1 MSIHPRY
8 VHFPWQKDYSAQP
21 NLFWPNVMSIAQ
33 PGYRSSALN
42 IDSFGFRVQYD
53 AEGKEIDLRNAR
65 EQHPACILLL
75 GNSTS
80 FGVGLTSD
88 RKALGHYFSRP
99 GSPCINLSVR
109 GATMQQEQALYLSH
123 RHLLP
128 PVERIILVTGICDVT
143 IATQPEDQWSEAV
156 GGMHSSQ
163 VYFKQHYA
171 RIDATGDLP
180 HLAKR
185 KFLTW
190 AEERYMKWPWL
201 QRQFEKRTTAE
212 PQPAFTK
219 PATAADFAVAL
230 PKMLRL
236 MENALANWGDLAK
249 GRGIPVD
256 VVLQPIIGWTTK
268 PLTAIERECFD
279 ADLLRIPQL
288 ALYTNAAT
296 HDQTAAVMRQACLE
310 HGLGFRDA
318 NLHFDKL
325 ESKDALFSD
334 VCHLTDAGTG
344 ALATWMSNPVNN

>member
-42 IDSFGFRVQYD
+42 IDAFGFRVQFD
-53 AEGKEIDLRNAR
+53 DDGKEIDLSGAR
-65 EQHPACILLL
+65 EHYQACTLLL

-88 RKALGHYFSRP
+88 RKALGHYFNRP

-109 GATMQQEQALYLSH
+109 GATMQQEQTLYLTH

-128 PVERIILVTGICDVT
+128 PVKHIVLVTGICDVT

-171 RIDATGDLP
+171 RIEATGDLP

-190 AEERYMKWPWL
+190 AEECYMKWPWL

-212 PQPAFTK
+212 PQSTFTR
-219 PATAADFAVAL
+219 PATAAEFAVAL

-236 MENALANWGDLAK
+236 MENTLANWGDLAK
-249 GRGIPVD
+249 ARNIPVD
-256 VVLQPIIGWTTK
+256 VVLQPIIGWTNK
-268 PLTAIERECFD
+268 PLTAIEHECFE
-279 ADLLRIPQL
+279 ADLMRIPQL
-288 ALYTNAAT
+288 ALYTNDAT
-296 HDQTAAVMRQACLE
+296 HALTASVMRRACLD

-318 NLHFDKL
+318 NLHFDNL

-334 VCHLTDAGTG
+334 VCHLTDAGTS
-344 ALATWMSNPVNN
+344 ALASWMLNPAN